1 MKQER
6 TMRCLVTFGSKKY
19 GKAVYLLA
27 KSALATKSVDK
38 VVAWNEKQL
47 RKTSFYKE
55 NRSVLNQKQ
64 GAGYWLWRPY
74 VILNELKK
82 LKDGD
87 FLIYSDAN
95 VFALSP
101 MTRLYE
107 LCAENDGILLFA
119 NVPQT
124 IECWCKRDA
133 LVLMRADRPAIYKD
147 YETSTVL

>member
-1 MKQER
+1 MRSYGFRRSNINGDETGTDDEVSGNFRKQ
-6 TMRCLVTFGSKKY
+6 KY

-74 VILNELKK
+74 VILNELK
-82 LKDGD
+82 
-87 FLIYSDAN
+87 S
-95 VFALSP
+95 
-101 MTRLYE
+101 
-107 LCAENDGILLFA
+107 
-119 NVPQT
+119 
-124 IECWCKRDA
+124 
-133 LVLMRADRPAIYKD
+133 
-147 YETSTVL
+147 